1 MSNSIEQQRVIDA
14 PESSD
19 VLVIAGAGSGK
30 TYTMTQRII
39 KLICD
44 DHVPAEKILGL
55 TFTRKAA
62 GELLTRVSN
71 AVSQARRDA
80 RKAAGNAGPGD
91 AGNVA
96 GATNPDSAFMKPR
109 VYTYDAFFQS
119 IVRQY
124 GLLIGMDPGTQPLS
138 SAGAVQMISDI
149 IGKNMDSL
157 FTAHYFTGDDGNGD
171 AAGLSP
177 DAGSG
182 QSNASGMSDSADKE
196 SDAGSFEALVSD
208 IHSLANECA
217 SSMIGADCQ
226 TIAEALDRIQRWDD
240 QFLGQL
246 REARAQLLGIALED
260 VKDPVGAVKKPQPNA
275 MPKTARE
282 VFSGDFEA
290 WLHAVFD
297 EKAWTAAVD
306 EAKSAGLIKRRI
318 NLPKCK
324 DSDYANP
331 TQRYYDQVLQYLF
344 YVTKRRNML
353 IPLARQFDARKR
365 EAKLAEFSDF
375 TIAAFQLLT
384 RFPSIGADYC
394 RRFTHVFLDEY
405 QDTSTTQATL
415 LAQIFHPQ
423 DVNSTDLM
431 NGASPRKSAV
441 TAVGDPYQAIYAWRG
456 ASPGAFRLFREKF
469 GITSDPYSLSVT
481 RRNPKLV
488 LDAANRLT
496 DAFRKQWTPD
506 SNVPHNKREVEV
518 LPLKPLETEE
528 SGGAAMEASVAKD
541 MNGADRAAD
550 ADADPATHAPTEASS
565 GEKAPF
571 LGLAAFE
578 TGAEEIAAVVEF
590 AVHAQMYKK
599 VPNPA
604 KPGEFEKRTP
614 VAILFRSTRPMQDVA
629 DAISQAGMTY
639 EIIGASGLLQRADV
653 ADLKALLE
661 VVADHSN
668 TPALQELL
676 ASPRFSIP
684 HSALKKLATM
694 ATQKNID
701 FQYRTL
707 EEAGYVTSDEN
718 TTESDRKNAVNRLR
732 DDVMLPTGVFLADLL
747 MDDDFDEQ
755 LSLLEVPDDVA
766 FRLHEASLILRRA
779 EKASERSLR
788 DAMRT
793 ASAAL
798 TLPMDSSLARIV
810 ADGEGMPNSTYG
822 AAFDAVMQQVDSYEQ
837 ELPGSMHPTVR
848 GFFAWMAAQEREPA
862 PPAANLD
869 QTADVQLMTVHQA
882 KGLEWPAVAVMDMRK
897 DTFPSSTGDNLL
909 VVKPGIASWT
919 EKDGPSYT
927 ATKRSWLE
935 NPTAIPAP
943 VRADADLLPR
953 FPHDGSSISEW
964 NDAAGESDTDDGRS
978 TFPTMAV
985 RIERETLD
993 ALRLKNGFGP
1003 CGAQDYLSQAEEYG
1017 RRGHDEERRL
1027 AYVALTRAKNE
1038 ALLVCSRNAMSAPG
1052 TWRWSGLP
1060 NTLDTDAGASNFWS
1074 ELYHAYV
1081 PQGREEH
1088 PENDYAV
1095 AHMSQ
1100 EGDDADNDADN
1111 DAQQDKQLMQILA
1124 ALFANSSSHSAKGSE
1139 DAKGTANGD
1148 PRAFTFAPS
1157 EEEAEPLVRDE
1168 PHEPLTTLD
1177 GVPVVQLADAVK
1189 SRLDDP
1195 STIIPDGYKVPTG
1208 VFIGE
1213 GAEQLSRLVVNAA
1226 FTSAAQQMADNEN
1239 EHLPQWPSDLQRS
1252 TRAALAMTAE
1262 VIDPASGGDLA
1273 QDAADARG
1281 VIPTSDMRRQADEH
1295 AKRIIDTSAKSAN
1308 ANSQSVALLS
1318 RARLLVAAD
1327 AQRHEQ
1333 AQDVIARANAARKGM
1348 NVGTTN
1354 LRFIASIAGDS
1365 AKTMQV
1371 ARSILRPVPMP
1382 PDSAASAGTRFH
1394 EWAQQFIDVAT
1405 VAKDDL
1411 LSGAESTDHGG
1422 LADVDSTDS
1431 MAITINGKRQAM
1443 LDDVDADDS
1452 LTNAEK
1458 EWRHRLA
1465 TSPWAS
1471 RTPYATE
1478 APLTLATP
1486 DGPVNGTLDAV
1497 FYGGLDSPDAEDRF
1511 TIVDWKTGRMPR
1523 TTADRDVYLIQLDVY
1538 RLLLASQL
1546 GVPLDAI
1553 DATLYF
1559 LSQADPAKRA
1569 IHADLK
1575 SAQDIEKEIAQGRYL
1590 RIDTDA

>member
-14 PESSD
+14 PASSD

-71 AVSQARRDA
+71 AVSQTRRDA
-80 RKAAGNAGPGD
+80 RETKDRTAVHEGA
-91 AGNVA
+91 NVA
-96 GATNPDSAFMKPR
+96 GAVSPDSAFMKPK

-149 IGKNMDSL
+149 IGKNMDYL
-157 FTAHYFTGDDGNGD
+157 FESGLSSEDGGDGD
-171 AAGLSP
+171 AAGSGSGSDRSNSGDATSG
-177 DAGSG
+177 DAGE
-182 QSNASGMSDSADKE
+182 K
-196 SDAGSFEALVSD
+196 SDAGSFEALVGD
-208 IHSLANECA
+208 IHALANECA
-217 SSMIGADCQ
+217 SSMIGKDCQ
-226 TIAEALDRIQRWDD
+226 TIAEALDRIQQWDD
-240 QFLGQL
+240 RFLIQL
-246 REARAQLLGIALED
+246 REARAQLLGISVED
-260 VKDPVGAVKKPQPNA
+260 VKDPASAVKKPQPNVMSA
-275 MPKTARE
+275 TAHQA
-282 VFSGDFEA
+282 FGNDFDS
-290 WLHAVFD
+290 WLHATFD
-297 EKAWTAAVD
+297 EKAWKAAMAQ
-306 EAKSAGLIKRRI
+306 AKSAGLIKRAVGY
-318 NLPKCK
+318 PKGK
-324 DSDYANP
+324 DPNYTST
-331 TQRYYDQVLQYLF
+331 TQKYYDQVLQYLT
-344 YVTKRRNML
+344 YATKRRNML
-353 IPLARQFDARKR
+353 IPLVRQFDARKR

-384 RFPSIGADYC
+384 RFPSIGSDC
-394 RRFTHVFLDEY
+394 RRRFTHVFLDEY

-415 LAQIFHPQ
+415 LAQIFHPDASQ
-423 DVNSTDLM
+423 FADSA

-469 GITSDPYSLSVT
+469 GITAEPYSLSVT

-496 DAFRKQWTPD
+496 DAFHKQWKPD
-506 SNVPHNKREVEV
+506 SNVPHDKREVDV
-518 LPLKPLETEE
+518 LPLKPLETAE
-528 SGGAAMEASVAKD
+528 SGDSISVAVSTD
-541 MNGADRAAD
+541 
-550 ADADPATHAPTEASS
+550 TSS
-565 GEKAPF
+565 TGGESSDGKTAIEDKSDKNAPF
-571 LGLAAFE
+571 FGLAAFE

-590 AVHAQMYKK
+590 ARHAQIYKK
-599 VPNPA
+599 VPDPA
-604 KPGEFEKRTP
+604 KPGEFKKQTP

-661 VVADHSN
+661 VVADHSR
-668 TPALQELL
+668 TPSLQELL
-676 ASPRFSIP
+676 ASPRFFIP
-684 HSALKKLATM
+684 QGALKKLADM
-694 ATQKNID
+694 ATQKNTD
-701 FQYRTL
+701 FQYRAL
-707 EEAGYVTSDEN
+707 EQAGYVTSDEN
-718 TTESDRKNAVNRLR
+718 TTERDRKDAVSRLR
-732 DDVMLPTGVFLADLL
+732 NDVMLPTGVFLADLL
-747 MDDDFDEQ
+747 MSDDFDEQ
-755 LSLLEVPDDVA
+755 LSLLDVPDDVA
-766 FRLHEASLILRRA
+766 ARLHEASVILRRT

-798 TLPMDSSLARIV
+798 TLPMDSSLAHIV
-810 ADGEGMPNSTYG
+810 SDGKGMPNSTYG

-837 ELPGSMHPTVR
+837 ELPDSLHPTVR

-882 KGLEWPAVAVMDMRK
+882 KGLEWPAVVVVDMRK
-897 DTFPSSTGDNLL
+897 NSFPTSTGDALRII
-909 VVKPGIASWT
+909 KPGNASWT

-943 VRADADLLPR
+943 VRADADLLPG
-953 FPHDGSSISEW
+953 FPHDGSSISDW
-964 NDAAGESDTDDGRS
+964 DADASGEFGTDSATQSGSDADTDGAHPA
-978 TFPTMAV
+978 FPTLAA

-993 ALRLKNGFGP
+993 ALRLKSGFGP
-1003 CGAQDYLSQAEEYG
+1003 CGAQDYLGQSEEYG

-1038 ALLVCSRNAMSAPG
+1038 ALLVCSGNAMSTPG
-1052 TWRWSGLP
+1052 AWRWTGKP
-1060 NTLDTDAGASNFWS
+1060 ETLDTDADASNFWS

-1081 PQGREEH
+1081 PQDREEH
-1088 PENDYAV
+1088 PE
-1095 AHMSQ
+1095 
-1100 EGDDADNDADN
+1100 ADNAASDSESDDKDAE
-1111 DAQQDKQLMQILA
+1111 QEKQLIRILT
-1124 ALFANSSSHSAKGSE
+1124 ALFEDDSSKSSSTKDPS
-1139 DAKGTANGD
+1139 NGD
-1148 PRAFTFAPS
+1148 PRAFTFTGS
-1157 EEEAEPLVRDE
+1157 EEEAEPLVHDE
-1168 PHEPLTTLD
+1168 PDEPLTTLD

-1189 SRLDDP
+1189 DRLDDP
-1195 STIIPDGYKVPTG
+1195 ATVIPDGYKVPKG

-1213 GAEQLSRLVVNAA
+1213 GAAQLSRRIVDKA
-1226 FTSAAQQMADNEN
+1226 FESAARQMTENEN
-1239 EHLPQWPSDLQRS
+1239 AHLPQWPSDLQRR

-1281 VIPTSDMRRQADEH
+1281 VIPTTDMRKQADEH
-1295 AKRIIDTSAKSAN
+1295 AAQIIAAQAGSKPE
-1308 ANSQSVALLS
+1308 SVDLLS
-1318 RARLLVAAD
+1318 RARMLVAAD
-1327 AQRHEQ
+1327 AERHEQ
-1333 AQDVIARANAARKGM
+1333 AQDVIARANAARKGK

-1354 LRFIASIAGDS
+1354 LRFIASLAGDS

-1382 PDSAASAGTRFH
+1382 PNTAASEGTRFH
-1394 EWAQQFIDVAT
+1394 EWAQQFIGVAQT
-1405 VAKDDL
+1405 SAEGL
-1411 LSGAESTDHGG
+1411 LNSGNAFGG
-1422 LADVDSTDS
+1422 AASDAAAVNADGVDPTDS
-1431 MAITINGKRQAM
+1431 MATTVSGKRQA
-1443 LDDVDADDS
+1443 LLESADADDT
-1452 LTNAEK
+1452 LTRTEK

-1465 TSPWAS
+1465 TSEWAA
-1471 RTPYATE
+1471 RVPYATE

-1497 FYGGLDSPDAEDRF
+1497 FYGGLESPDEDGRL
-1511 TIVDWKTGRMPR
+1511 TIVDWKTGRMPQ
-1523 TTADRDVYLIQLDVY
+1523 TPQDRDVYLIQLDVY

-1546 GVPLDAI
+1546 GVALDHI

-1559 LSQADPAKRA
+1559 LSEADPAKRA
-1569 IHADLK
+1569 IPAESK
-1575 SAQDIEKEIAQGRYL
+1575 SAEEIGKEIAQGRYL
-1590 RIDTDA
+1590 HADTDAA